1 MFIKTKFSDHV
12 VGINRLAWE
21 FRMREGQGF
30 VFLDYVA
37 FLHRKIL
44 LKSWAFPLEFR
55 EVFFSVT
62 FF

>member
-12 VGINRLAWE
+12 VDFDRLTWA
-21 FRMREGQGF
+21 FRTREGQGF
-30 VFLDYVA
+30 VLLDYVA
-37 FLHRKIL
+37 FLHRKVL
-44 LKSWAFPLEFR
+44 LKSWAFSLEFR

>member
-12 VGINRLAWE
+12 VDIDRLACA

-37 FLHRKIL
+37 FLHRRVL
-44 LKSWAFPLEFR
+44 LKSWAFSLEFR

-62 FF
+62 LF